1 MLWLCRHIYDLIS
14 KSEEVK
20 ELISTLVKVKKI
32 EILAPDM
39 VVRELENS
47 PFKGHPDWFPSDKI
61 TDSTFILDHSR
72 LDFARLGSGDIYEK
86 HKGESNKISDAI
98 IADTAVSDADI
109 FASNDKRCRNR
120 LGNMPSSCT
129 VYDFNDFIKFLK
141 SLN

>member
-86 HKGESNKISDAI
+86 HKGESN
-98 IADTAVSDADI
+98 
-109 FASNDKRCRNR
+109 
-120 LGNMPSSCT
+120 
-129 VYDFNDFIKFLK
+129 
-141 SLN
+141 